1 MNCLERIEAV
11 PQQPSPSSYSD
22 AAGETLEARQ
32 TVDQYEPDG
41 MHTSVHTADR
51 VERSRLL
58 LLPKELRLEIW
69 KHVLVD
75 PLRPKRTLCIKRR
88 LRGCSTSG
96 KRFSNSLYKQPNRP
110 EIDFSFHDCPNPPL
124 NADVLRTNHLVY
136 AEALPILYQSVT
148 FWPLELDGIFALF
161 LERLSAFAT
170 SQIRYVRLN
179 IRTVLESTPRS
190 FFYWALTCAQV
201 AKLSDSLRHVEV
213 GAHYFLL
220 EKDCPQLTKRAI
232 LYPLLKIK
240 APKLASGVV
249 YDSGLQHLLIEAAE
263 DLGAKIA
270 VRRAS
275 TAADAAERARRS
287 STQGTT
293 CDESA
298 RKRQKLSELALRR
311 KPSYDEFSPFT
322 DEARIAHALR
332 ELPGIKQFEKE
343 LLEWDMVSEADA
355 SPCTTPCHS
364 SFVNE
369 ETWADTASTVVDN
382 GNDWNDKEDEDWEV
396 VDKPASL

>member
-1 MNCLERIEAV
+1 MTCLERIEAV
-11 PQQPSPSSYSD
+11 PQQSSLSSYSD
-22 AAGETLEARQ
+22 AAGETLEAWEA
-32 TVDQYEPDG
+32 VDQYEQQDL
-41 MHTSVHTADR
+41 HTSVHTAGR

-75 PLRPKRTLCIKRR
+75 PARPKRTLCIKRR
-88 LRGCSTSG
+88 FQGLSTSG

-110 EIDFSFHDCPNPPL
+110 EIDFSFHDRPNPPL

-136 AEALPILYQSVT
+136 AEALPILYQSIT

-161 LERLSAFAT
+161 LERLSAFAK
-170 SQIRYVRLN
+170 SHIRYIRLD
-179 IRTVLESTPRS
+179 ICTALESTPGS

-201 AKLSDSLRHVEV
+201 AKLSESLRHVEV
-213 GAHYFLL
+213 GAHYSLL
-220 EKDCPQLTKRAI
+220 EKDCPQLTKRAL

-240 APKLASGVV
+240 TPKLASGAV
-249 YDSGLQHLLIEAAE
+249 YDSGLQHLLVEAAE

-287 STQGTT
+287 CTQRMT

-298 RKRQKLSELALRR
+298 RKKQKLSELALRR
-311 KPSYDEFSPFT
+311 KPSYDESPPST
-322 DEARIAHALR
+322 DEAQIAHALR

-343 LLEWDMVSEADA
+343 LLEWDMVSEASG
-355 SPCTTPCHS
+355 SPCTTPRARS
-364 SFVNE
+364 LVDE
-369 ETWADTASTVVDN
+369 ETWADTASTIVAK
-382 GNDWNDKEDEDWEV
+382 GNDSNDKEDEDWEHI
-396 VDKPASL
+396 DKPVSL